1 MAVTAVTTETA
12 VDPRAVRP
20 PSVLD
25 VIPKP
30 DPVFYA
36 PELLTKRPEAI
47 SAVDFKSVAF
57 GETISA
63 GKVVLKLWI
72 DENGAV
78 FDIRAGENKLPAAA
92 LKPIIAIFMAS
103 KFAPGE
109 REGKRVG
116 AVMFIE
122 VNVDSS
128 PSNLVDRAP
137 M

>member
-1 MAVTAVTTETA
+1 
-12 VDPRAVRP
+12 
-20 PSVLD
+20 
-25 VIPKP
+25 
-30 DPVFYA
+30 
-36 PELLTKRPEAI
+36 
-47 SAVDFKSVAF
+47 
-57 GETISA
+57 
-63 GKVVLKLWI
+63 
-72 DENGAV
+72 
-78 FDIRAGENKLPAAA
+78 
-92 LKPIIAIFMAS
+92 MAS